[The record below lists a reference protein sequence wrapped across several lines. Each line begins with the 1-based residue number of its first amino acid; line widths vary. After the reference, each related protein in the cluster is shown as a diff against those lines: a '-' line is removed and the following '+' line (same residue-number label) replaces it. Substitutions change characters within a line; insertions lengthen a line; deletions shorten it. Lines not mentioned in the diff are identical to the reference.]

1 MDCCHLNLED
11 LTFST
16 RGVEIKEARE
26 KAFFATTPYGLAI
39 LRYKE
44 VGQLLRDRRLRQGSH
59 AWPDKNNLTGSFG
72 KFWKRS
78 IIGQEG
84 EYHRKLRNVLVPALS
99 QGYIN
104 SLIPEFEA
112 LAMNLCA
119 KLRRKKSC
127 EFMTEFAKPYAGQAM
142 SLLLGLEGSQ
152 WEMISQDASDLG
164 LAMGVDCKANE
175 VVFDKAYERLAKLS
189 NDLIEKAQSGRD
201 KTSFVAKLLE
211 QANNF
216 EGFTNLELSDLIVI
230 SIFGG
235 VDTTRSQLGLGLL
248 TFIKYPKEWIKLEK
262 DGSLAENAFHELIR
276 ERPTTTWVTREAVM
290 DFEFSGVEIK
300 RGTTL
305 HLLVHSS
312 ARDPVI
318 DDQQR
323 FNISKRRKKHFGF
336 GGGAHHCV
344 GHFMAK
350 TDSIIALNAL
360 VKTIKD
366 ISLNGKVVLL
376 PDSGNTSP
384 LRLPIKYQINGP
396 VKYN

>member
-112 LAMNLCA
+112 LARNLCA

-127 EFMTEFAKPYAGQAM
+127 EFILP
-142 SLLLGLEGSQ
+142 LEG
-152 WEMISQDASDLG
+152 L
-164 LAMGVDCKANE
+164 V
-175 VVFDKAYERLAKLS
+175 
-189 NDLIEKAQSGRD
+189 
-201 KTSFVAKLLE
+201 
-211 QANNF
+211 
-216 EGFTNLELSDLIVI
+216 
-230 SIFGG
+230 SI
-235 VDTTRSQLGLGLL
+235 L
-248 TFIKYPKEWIKLEK
+248 
-262 DGSLAENAFHELIR
+262 
-276 ERPTTTWVTREAVM
+276 
-290 DFEFSGVEIK
+290 
-300 RGTTL
+300 
-305 HLLVHSS
+305 
-312 ARDPVI
+312 
-318 DDQQR
+318 
-323 FNISKRRKKHFGF
+323 
-336 GGGAHHCV
+336 
-344 GHFMAK
+344 
-350 TDSIIALNAL
+350 
-360 VKTIKD
+360 
-366 ISLNGKVVLL
+366 
-376 PDSGNTSP
+376 
-384 LRLPIKYQINGP
+384 LRLIFLLSKGFSTDKSDPGLFG
-396 VKYN
+396 V